1 MPSVRLSLDRKGYRP
16 GDMVVATIEVA
27 NENPSYSS
35 ARRTPR
41 ASVAD
46 AVLMEDLSVE
56 VRGIEKLDPQWLVTP
71 KPTSG
76 SNQRRGEDLFFY
88 LSACP
93 RPATLVCVCVCVSL
107 SFSLQCQIWGKS
119 LSKQS
124 LRDDLLCSLTSD
136 SIATGEMEVS
146 NSRISV
152 PELQCFGFFFPLL
165 SLHVGDNAATMW
177 AFSSLLLFLLLHEI
191 PF

>member
-1 MPSVRLSLDRKGYRP
+1 MWSRTEGFSFMRRGKAQSAAEGMDTPAASSSPRRGSPPGSNKSGITMPSVRVSLDRKGYRP

-71 KPTSG
+71 KPPSG
-76 SNQRRGEDLFFY
+76 SKQRRGEDLFFS

-93 RPATLVCVCVCVSL
+93 RPATLVCVCLSL
-107 SFSLQCQIWGKS
+107 SH
-119 LSKQS
+119 
-124 LRDDLLCSLTSD
+124 
-136 SIATGEMEVS
+136 
-146 NSRISV
+146 SRYNV
-152 PELQCFGFFFPLL
+152 RYDVKPQLVKPQGR
-165 SLHVGDNAATMW
+165 
-177 AFSSLLLFLLLHEI
+177 SSLFSYI
-191 PF
+191 RFYCDWGDGRQ

>member
-1 MPSVRLSLDRKGYRP
+1 MWSRTEGFSFMRRVKAQSVAEGMDTPAASSSPRRGSPPGSNKSGITMPSVRLSLDRKGYRP

-76 SNQRRGEDLFFY
+76 SKQRRGEDLFFS
-88 LSACP
+88 LSAYS
-93 RPATLVCVCVCVSL
+93 RVCVSL
-107 SFSLQCQIWGKS
+107 SHS
-119 LSKQS
+119 
-124 LRDDLLCSLTSD
+124 RYNVRY
-136 SIATGEMEVS
+136 EVKPQQAKPQG
-146 NSRISV
+146 R
-152 PELQCFGFFFPLL
+152 
-165 SLHVGDNAATMW
+165 
-177 AFSSLLLFLLLHEI
+177 SSLFSYI
-191 PF
+191 RFYCDWGDGRQ

>member
-1 MPSVRLSLDRKGYRP
+1 MWSRTEGFSFMRRVKAQSAAEGMDTPAASSSPRRGSPPGSKKSGITMPSVRLSLDRKGYRP

-76 SNQRRGEDLFFY
+76 SKQRRGEDLFFC

-93 RPATLVCVCVCVSL
+93 RPATLVCVSL
-107 SFSLQCQIWGKS
+107 SLI
-119 LSKQS
+119 L
-124 LRDDLLCSLTSD
+124 
-136 SIATGEMEVS
+136 
-146 NSRISV
+146 
-152 PELQCFGFFFPLL
+152 
-165 SLHVGDNAATMW
+165 ATM
-177 AFSSLLLFLLLHEI
+177 
-191 PF
+191 PDMR